1 MNVRAFPTL
10 KQSFRTRSE
19 FIPSS
24 TRKSL
29 RNRSLCSTGKLASF
43 KRILNLAM
51 NYSRGRQS
59 TLSKVVKLTCSYQQ
73 ICLRLHE
80 ISKSFPVVSQLFPL
94 LSRQISAVE
103 QFDASLSRLVQQMF
117 TFDFFVDF
125 PYMHWPSKLLTTHF
139 PFLIPKYI
147 LSIPPEG
154 TKATE
159 TSEKLQTLAQVNH
172 RLVGTV
178 VGVPIPESTAQQR
191 MLPDTIATK

>member
-80 ISKSFPVVSQLFPL
+80 IFKSFPVVAQPFPL
-94 LSRQISAVE
+94 LSRQIPAVE
-103 QFDASLSRLVQQMF
+103 RFDASLSRLVQQMF
-117 TFDFFVDF
+117 TFDFFIDF
-125 PYMHWPSKLLTTHF
+125 PHMHWPSKLLTTNF
-139 PFLIPKYI
+139 PFLREAARVFRESKISNEKSIFFLFYQNIPFCELVSKKI
-147 LSIPPEG
+147 FLS
-154 TKATE
+154 
-159 TSEKLQTLAQVNH
+159 SSDFFF
-172 RLVGTV
+172 RLKFKKV
-178 VGVPIPESTAQQR
+178 
-191 MLPDTIATK
+191 